1 MDVTARASDAFR
13 QRCRSRMEKVRFRP
27 GAECHVWSPW
37 PRPADCIP
45 VAIIERLPDWSR
57 RLLSSSFVES
67 VLSNQIMLCSIF
79 EILAANILLYAY
91 LCIIIEGFTM
101 ELRQLKYFVRTAQT
115 LNFSEAA
122 RSLYVSQSTLS
133 QQIKSLEDELGTI
146 LFERDSHSASLTQSG
161 SMLLP
166 LAIQT
171 IQDSEAFKAQVNDL
185 KEMLTGELN
194 IGVTYSFSHILTKT
208 VKNFVREYPGVK
220 LNIFYRNMAELM
232 EALRHREVDL
242 VLAFKP
248 GQPYYEIE
256 SSNLFGDRLSVIM
269 RKDHPLAGKESISLD
284 ELNRY
289 RLAIPA
295 KGLQARNALEKY
307 ICIERSDLNV
317 CLEINEANILLDIVQ
332 DNNLL
337 TMLSE
342 ASVRGRDL
350 LKAVPLDLP
359 DNQMQG
365 CVHTLKRVYHKRSA
379 EAFVKMLREANIYQ
393 ELSGK

>member
-1 MDVTARASDAFR
+1 MNVEAF
-13 QRCRSRMEKVRFRP
+13 KV
-27 GAECHVWSPW
+27 C
-37 PRPADCIP
+37 
-45 VAIIERLPDWSR
+45 VAL
-57 RLLSSSFVES
+57 F
-67 VLSNQIMLCSIF
+67 
-79 EILAANILLYAY
+79 
-91 LCIIIEGFTM
+91 FTM

-133 QQIKSLEDELGTI
+133 QQIKSLENELGTV
-146 LFERDSHSASLTQSG
+146 LFQRDSHSASLTQSG
-161 SMLLP
+161 SALLP

-171 IQDSEAFKAQVNDL
+171 IQDAEACRAQMDDL

-194 IGVTYSFSHILTKT
+194 IGVTYSFSSILTET

-220 LNIFYRNMAELM
+220 LNIFYRNMGELM

-248 GQPYYEIE
+248 GQTYDEIE
-256 SSNLFGDRLSVIM
+256 SSDLFSDKLSVIM
-269 RKDHPLAGKESISLD
+269 RRDHPLSGRKSISLE
-284 ELNRY
+284 ELKHY

-295 KGLQARNALEKY
+295 KGLQARNALEEY
-307 ICIERSDLNV
+307 ICIERSDLNI

-342 ASVRGRDL
+342 ACIRGRDF

-359 DNQMQG
+359 YNRMQG
-365 CVHTLKRVYHKRSA
+365 CVHTLKRVFHKRSA
-379 EAFVKMLREANIYQ
+379 YTFVKMLRDANSIQ
-393 ELSGK
+393 ELSGKWL

>member
-1 MDVTARASDAFR
+1 
-13 QRCRSRMEKVRFRP
+13 
-27 GAECHVWSPW
+27 
-37 PRPADCIP
+37 
-45 VAIIERLPDWSR
+45 
-57 RLLSSSFVES
+57 
-67 VLSNQIMLCSIF
+67 
-79 EILAANILLYAY
+79 
-91 LCIIIEGFTM
+91 M

-133 QQIKSLEDELGTI
+133 QQIKALEDELGTV
-146 LFERDSHSASLTQSG
+146 LFQRDSHSASLTQSG
-161 SMLLP
+161 AMLLP

-171 IQDSEAFKAQVNDL
+171 IQDSEACKAQVNDL

-194 IGVTYSFSHILTKT
+194 IGVTYSFSHILTET
-208 VKNFVREYPGVK
+208 VKDFVKKYPGVK

-248 GQPYYEIE
+248 GQPNDEIE
-256 SSNLFGDRLSVIM
+256 SSDLFNDRLSVIM
-269 RKDHPLAGKESISLD
+269 RKDHALADRESISLE
-284 ELNRY
+284 ELNRH

-307 ICIERSDLNV
+307 ICIERSNLNV

-332 DNNLL
+332 DNNFL

-342 ASVRGRDL
+342 ASIRGRRL

-379 EAFVKMLREANIYQ
+379 EAFVKMLRDANIIQ
-393 ELSGK
+393 ELSGEWL

>member
-1 MDVTARASDAFR
+1 
-13 QRCRSRMEKVRFRP
+13 
-27 GAECHVWSPW
+27 
-37 PRPADCIP
+37 
-45 VAIIERLPDWSR
+45 
-57 RLLSSSFVES
+57 
-67 VLSNQIMLCSIF
+67 
-79 EILAANILLYAY
+79 
-91 LCIIIEGFTM
+91 M
-101 ELRQLKYFVRTAQT
+101 ELRQLKYFVMTAQT

-133 QQIKSLEDELGTI
+133 QQIKALEDELGTV
-146 LFERDSHSASLTQSG
+146 LFQRDSHSVSLTQSG

-171 IQDSEAFKAQVNDL
+171 LQDSEACKTQVNDL
-185 KEMLTGELN
+185 KDMLTGELN
-194 IGVTYSFSHILTKT
+194 IGVTYSFSQILTET
-208 VKNFVREYPGVK
+208 VKNFVRVHPGVK

-248 GQPYYEIE
+248 DQPYDEIE
-256 SSNLFGDRLSVIM
+256 SSYLFGDKLSVIM
-269 RKDHPLAGKESISLD
+269 RKDYALADRKSISLE
-284 ELNRY
+284 ELKRH

-332 DNNLL
+332 NNDLL

-342 ASVRGRDL
+342 ASIRGRDF

-379 EAFVKMLREANIYQ
+379 EAFVKMLRDANTIHEISNKWQ
-393 ELSGK
+393 

>member
-1 MDVTARASDAFR
+1 
-13 QRCRSRMEKVRFRP
+13 
-27 GAECHVWSPW
+27 
-37 PRPADCIP
+37 
-45 VAIIERLPDWSR
+45 
-57 RLLSSSFVES
+57 
-67 VLSNQIMLCSIF
+67 
-79 EILAANILLYAY
+79 
-91 LCIIIEGFTM
+91 M

-133 QQIKSLEDELGTI
+133 QQIKALEDELGTV
-146 LFERDSHSASLTQSG
+146 LFQRDSHSASLTQSG
-161 SMLLP
+161 SLLLP

-171 IQDSEAFKAQVNDL
+171 IQDSEACKAQVNDL

-194 IGVTYSFSHILTKT
+194 IGVTYSFSHILTET
-208 VKNFVREYPGVK
+208 VKNFVKEYPGVK

-248 GQPYYEIE
+248 GQPYNEIE
-256 SSNLFGDRLSVIM
+256 SSNLFCDRLSVIM
-269 RKDHPLAGKESISLD
+269 RKDHALARRKSISLE
-284 ELNRY
+284 ELKRH

-295 KGLQARNALEKY
+295 KGLQARNALEEY

-317 CLEINEANILLDIVQ
+317 CLEINEANILLDIVE

-342 ASVRGRDL
+342 ASIRGRDL

-379 EAFVKMLREANIYQ
+379 EVFVKMLRDADIIQ
-393 ELSGK
+393 ELSGKWL